1 MLMPASGANGGRLE
15 QTRHIHHASPRAI
28 RAAGPVSLSSVP
40 GPSQATVCAPPGA
53 TTVSGERQPCNAS
66 AAVAEA
72 ELPVPEEVVGPTP
85 RSKMRISIS
94 WR

>member
-1 MLMPASGANGGRLE
+1 M
-15 QTRHIHHASPRAI
+15 
-28 RAAGPVSLSSVP
+28 
-40 GPSQATVCAPPGA
+40 
-53 TTVSGERQPCNAS
+53 

-94 WR
+94 VRADDAQKFDVGLVRKVGMNADLRADFLPCLAGHGELRIVHHDDEMRIAGGDFNAGDCQCHRPA

>member
-1 MLMPASGANGGRLE
+1 MHES
-15 QTRHIHHASPRAI
+15 QRAM
-28 RAAGPVSLSSVP
+28 
-40 GPSQATVCAPPGA
+40 
-53 TTVSGERQPCNAS
+53 

-94 WR
+94 RALMTRNEFNVGLVRENQDARRSPRRWLARIGRQREISNYRRR